1 MSGCSSSD
9 KPQEQHLSAPVS
21 HREIRGEGLG
31 WAAGSEHLFSARFT
45 LSRYDKTIIRE
56 ALQFVR
62 CLVRTTFLTSFV
74 VVRVDWLVRFGMRE
88 LNYFLL
94 RLRLG
99 EDRINMLLYL

>member
-45 LSRYDKTIIRE
+45 LSRYDKTIIRG

-62 CLVRTTFLTSFV
+62 CLVRTTFLP
-74 VVRVDWLVRFGMRE
+74 
-88 LNYFLL
+88 LL
-94 RLRLG
+94 LLLG
-99 EDRINMLLYL
+99 LTGWFASV